1 MYLNNKNY
9 FIDEVIN
16 VKLNQKD
23 SNVYGY
29 KRQLVQCYSSTA
41 QLAQYTNGII
51 TMYLAD
57 FDICD

>member
-1 MYLNNKNY
+1 MHLNNQNY
-9 FIDEVIN
+9 CIDEIIH
-16 VKLNQKD
+16 VKLNKID
-23 SNVYGY
+23 SNMYGY
-29 KRQLVQCYSSTA
+29 KRQLVHCYSSAA

>member
-1 MYLNNKNY
+1 MYLNNQSY
-9 FIDEVIN
+9 FIGEVIN
-16 VKLNQKD
+16 VKLNKTD

-29 KRQLVQCYSSTA
+29 KRQLVQCYSSAA